1 MSREPPPGRWPG
13 TGEPFIALATVHC
26 VLSDIAAT
34 EALHASH
41 QLLDE
46 QLDEHHAGAWR
57 QRCIAG
63 SSLVLINC
71 VWPEYAELQD
81 CM

>member
-26 VLSDIAAT
+26 VLSDITAT
-34 EALHASH
+34 EALHAS

-46 QLDEHHAGAWR
+46 QMNTLLGHGGHDVSPAAHW
-57 QRCIAG
+57 C
-63 SSLVLINC
+63 SSTLCGLSM
-71 VWPEYAELQD
+71 QD